1 MRFVVLNPT
10 SDPVVERRS
19 RLADRVV
26 TLENGILGI
35 IDNRKHN
42 SDTVLGR
49 LARRLAERYQLKE
62 MVSVRKHS
70 FSHPLNAAEADQL
83 AKCDFVIAGVG
94 D

>member
-10 SDPVVERRS
+10 SDPTVERRS

-42 SDTVLGR
+42 SDTVLSH
-49 LARRLAERYQLKE
+49 LARRLAERYPLQE
-62 MVSVRKHS
+62 IVTVRKHS

-83 AKCDFVIAGVG
+83 AKCHFVIAGVG